1 MKLPSSAR
9 GGHGLHR
16 DNKHPSRPS
25 AVTEHPT
32 ACSMQKLHSVCI
44 NLGLGQLPDA
54 TLSRPPEPPSPPL
67 TATKAVVTDRVLQGP
82 LVGRVALLL
91 MQISPV
97 KPAAPKLK
105 KLDQRLTSFGL
116 RHRSVRCLRQAES
129 RSLGLF
135 AKATYGCT
143 ECTT

>member
-67 TATKAVVTDRVLQGP
+67 TATKAVVTDRVLQG
-82 LVGRVALLL
+82 L
-91 MQISPV
+91 
-97 KPAAPKLK
+97 
-105 KLDQRLTSFGL
+105 KLDVPGLLRLRLEDVGL
-116 RHRSVRCLRQAES
+116 RFW
-129 RSLGLF
+129 G
-135 AKATYGCT
+135 
-143 ECTT
+143 